1 MSMITIRNLQ
11 FQYDAAPEINALY
24 GIDLEIRKGECI
36 VLTGES
42 GCGKTTLT
50 RCLNGLI
57 PNFFEGTLTGEILYE
72 GVPVNK
78 LEQYE
83 LSRKIGTVFQDSRSQ
98 FFAVNTTD
106 EVAFGCENLAFP
118 TERINQNVDAAFSR
132 MNIDVLRDRS
142 LFGLSS
148 GEKQRLA
155 VASIYAMDTDVIVLD
170 EPTANLDGET
180 IQNLRELL
188 FTLKAEGKTLII
200 SEHRLSWL
208 GGIADRYV
216 YMRKGRIEK
225 IWGAAEAA
233 CLSPDV
239 LREYGLRSIQ
249 NVLFPTRK
257 TPARSDANELTCQ
270 NLCIYYGKQEIIHDL
285 NFHFTW
291 GEEGRIIGIVGANG
305 SGKTTFSK
313 VLCGLMAPRTGKI
326 HLNGKKMTHRELL
339 KKTYFVMQDADYQLF
354 TESVTHEM
362 ELAARKNKQKN
373 VRSSKEETT
382 NILDR
387 FGLAEY
393 SERHPLSLSGG
404 QKQRVTIAASIAA
417 KSDILVLDEPTS
429 GLDGRNMLR
438 LKNILR
444 ELKKQGMLIFI
455 VTHDAEFLEGLTD
468 ELLTISNKEENM
480 DKREKQQSPL
490 RGILQFASQRKG
502 LLRISV
508 ILSVLS
514 SAFGMVPY
522 AAVAVLLGK
531 ALDNA
536 LTIEWAVSLTL
547 VALAG
552 YFLKHFLYSK
562 STLCSHKAAY
572 EIIQNIRC
580 AIMRKMSKMSM
591 GTIQEKSSGE
601 FKQLVIDDSGS
612 FVPTSVTAGEFTI
625 FAKTGP
631 AVIKKAGVVVEHT
644 DFVGKYPLT
653 PGRTLSA
660 LELSLIPKLPEW
672 YIIPPEVVDIC
683 KHAQKTTGRPMQM
696 RNFLLRGPAGTG
708 KTMGAKAIAAGL
720 GLPYMKYTCS
730 ANTEIFDFTGMI
742 FPETD
747 AVSTGS
753 PELDRERE
761 ILKSMGGI
769 SYANVAKLM
778 RFPDLDDMDYD
789 PAGVYQALTG
799 VENLA
804 ATVQDCMSVVLEK
817 VTEKVQALSKR
828 AETCQ
833 SSGQNYTYVETDF
846 VKALKHGYLVEVQEP
861 STIIQPGVLVGLNS
875 LLEQEGSITLPTGE
889 IIRRHPDTVVIV
901 TTNVSYEGCRQ
912 MNQSVVDRMSL
923 VKDIELPEPEVM
935 VQRAM
940 AVTGCADEYLVSQMV
955 QVVNDMAD
963 YCRKNSITDGA
974 CGMRS
979 LIDWVISAEISGD
992 PYLSAKYTV
1001 ISKATADEEDREAL
1015 ITTILDPMFAPKRK
1029 RTSA

>member
-1 MSMITIRNLQ
+1 MSVSINNL
-11 FQYDAAPEINALY
+11 FNY
-24 GIDLEIRKGECI
+24 
-36 VLTGES
+36 
-42 GCGKTTLT
+42 
-50 RCLNGLI
+50 
-57 PNFFEGTLTGEILYE
+57 
-72 GVPVNK
+72 
-78 LEQYE
+78 
-83 LSRKIGTVFQDSRSQ
+83 SRSLPVP
-98 FFAVNTTD
+98 FDTMTNKKV
-106 EVAFGCENLAFP
+106 
-118 TERINQNVDAAFSR
+118 
-132 MNIDVLRDRS
+132 
-142 LFGLSS
+142 
-148 GEKQRLA
+148 K
-155 VASIYAMDTDVIVLD
+155 VASMYGA
-170 EPTANLDGET
+170 
-180 IQNLRELL
+180 
-188 FTLKAEGKTLII
+188 KT
-200 SEHRLSWL
+200 E
-208 GGIADRYV
+208 
-216 YMRKGRIEK
+216 
-225 IWGAAEAA
+225 
-233 CLSPDV
+233 
-239 LREYGLRSIQ
+239 
-249 NVLFPTRK
+249 
-257 TPARSDANELTCQ
+257 
-270 NLCIYYGKQEIIHDL
+270 
-285 NFHFTW
+285 
-291 GEEGRIIGIVGANG
+291 
-305 SGKTTFSK
+305 
-313 VLCGLMAPRTGKI
+313 
-326 HLNGKKMTHRELL
+326 
-339 KKTYFVMQDADYQLF
+339 
-354 TESVTHEM
+354 
-362 ELAARKNKQKN
+362 
-373 VRSSKEETT
+373 
-382 NILDR
+382 
-387 FGLAEY
+387 
-393 SERHPLSLSGG
+393 
-404 QKQRVTIAASIAA
+404 
-417 KSDILVLDEPTS
+417 
-429 GLDGRNMLR
+429 
-438 LKNILR
+438 
-444 ELKKQGMLIFI
+444 
-455 VTHDAEFLEGLTD
+455 
-468 ELLTISNKEENM
+468 
-480 DKREKQQSPL
+480 
-490 RGILQFASQRKG
+490 
-502 LLRISV
+502 
-508 ILSVLS
+508 
-514 SAFGMVPY
+514 
-522 AAVAVLLGK
+522 
-531 ALDNA
+531 
-536 LTIEWAVSLTL
+536 
-547 VALAG
+547 
-552 YFLKHFLYSK
+552 
-562 STLCSHKAAY
+562 STLCGSVIKAVHAMC
-572 EIIQNIRC
+572 RC
-580 AIMRKMSKMSM
+580 MN
-591 GTIQEKSSGE
+591 GTGEGAVGQIDTNKSVAEYKSSVGPDAYHLVVFDAASGSALASVYDKNTE
-601 FKQLVIDDSGS
+601 FIEQYVAHPSQRDGAAIFFALMPFLMSDVEFDETFQEYYDQFIAGYPDMAKATESMAILCDNAYRRIKDDTCPAHINITVDKSGNLMRVSQGQLDSGS

-753 PELDRERE
+753 SELDRERE

-778 RFPDLDDMDYD
+778 RLPDLDDMDYD

-828 AETCQ
+828 AENRQ

-901 TTNVSYEGCRQ
+901 TTNVSYEGCRS

>member
-1 MSMITIRNLQ
+1 MSVSINNLFNYSRSLPVPFDTMTNKKVKVASMYGAKTESTLCGSVIKAVHAMCRCMNGTGEGAVGQ
-11 FQYDAAPEINALY
+11 IDTNKSVAEYKSSVGPDAYHLVVFDAASGSALASVY
-24 GIDLEIRKGECI
+24 DKNTE
-36 VLTGES
+36 
-42 GCGKTTLT
+42 
-50 RCLNGLI
+50 LI
-57 PNFFEGTLTGEILYE
+57 
-72 GVPVNK
+72 
-78 LEQYE
+78 EQY
-83 LSRKIGTVFQDSRSQ
+83 VAHPSQ
-98 FFAVNTTD
+98 RDGAAIFFA
-106 EVAFGCENLAFP
+106 
-118 TERINQNVDAAFSR
+118 
-132 MNIDVLRDRS
+132 
-142 LFGLSS
+142 
-148 GEKQRLA
+148 
-155 VASIYAMDTDVIVLD
+155 
-170 EPTANLDGET
+170 
-180 IQNLRELL
+180 
-188 FTLKAEGKTLII
+188 
-200 SEHRLSWL
+200 
-208 GGIADRYV
+208 
-216 YMRKGRIEK
+216 
-225 IWGAAEAA
+225 
-233 CLSPDV
+233 
-239 LREYGLRSIQ
+239 
-249 NVLFPTRK
+249 
-257 TPARSDANELTCQ
+257 
-270 NLCIYYGKQEIIHDL
+270 
-285 NFHFTW
+285 
-291 GEEGRIIGIVGANG
+291 
-305 SGKTTFSK
+305 
-313 VLCGLMAPRTGKI
+313 LMPF
-326 HLNGKKMTHRELL
+326 LM
-339 KKTYFVMQDADYQLF
+339 
-354 TESVTHEM
+354 S
-362 ELAARKNKQKN
+362 
-373 VRSSKEETT
+373 
-382 NILDR
+382 
-387 FGLAEY
+387 
-393 SERHPLSLSGG
+393 
-404 QKQRVTIAASIAA
+404 
-417 KSDILVLDEPTS
+417 
-429 GLDGRNMLR
+429 
-438 LKNILR
+438 
-444 ELKKQGMLIFI
+444 
-455 VTHDAEFLEGLTD
+455 DAEFD
-468 ELLTISNKEENM
+468 ETFQEYYDQFIAGYPDMAKATESM
-480 DKREKQQSPL
+480 A
-490 RGILQFASQRKG
+490 ILC
-502 LLRISV
+502 
-508 ILSVLS
+508 
-514 SAFGMVPY
+514 
-522 AAVAVLLGK
+522 
-531 ALDNA
+531 DNA
-536 LTIEWAVSLTL
+536 YRRIKDDTCPAHINITVDKSGNLMRVSQ
-547 VALAG
+547 G
-552 YFLKHFLYSK
+552 
-562 STLCSHKAAY
+562 
-572 EIIQNIRC
+572 
-580 AIMRKMSKMSM
+580 
-591 GTIQEKSSGE
+591 
-601 FKQLVIDDSGS
+601 QLDSGS

-753 PELDRERE
+753 LELDRERE

-778 RFPDLDDMDYD
+778 RLPDLDDMDYD

-828 AETCQ
+828 AENRQ

-889 IIRRHPDTVVIV
+889 IIHRHPDTVVIV

>member
-1 MSMITIRNLQ
+1 MSVSINNLFNYSRSLPVPFDTMTNKKVKVASMYGAKTESTLCGSVIKAVHAMCRCMNGTGEGAVGQ
-11 FQYDAAPEINALY
+11 IDTNKSVAEYKSSVGPDAYHLVVFDAASGSALASVY
-24 GIDLEIRKGECI
+24 DKNTE
-36 VLTGES
+36 
-42 GCGKTTLT
+42 
-50 RCLNGLI
+50 LI
-57 PNFFEGTLTGEILYE
+57 
-72 GVPVNK
+72 
-78 LEQYE
+78 EQY
-83 LSRKIGTVFQDSRSQ
+83 VAHPSQ
-98 FFAVNTTD
+98 RDGAAIFFA
-106 EVAFGCENLAFP
+106 
-118 TERINQNVDAAFSR
+118 
-132 MNIDVLRDRS
+132 
-142 LFGLSS
+142 
-148 GEKQRLA
+148 
-155 VASIYAMDTDVIVLD
+155 
-170 EPTANLDGET
+170 
-180 IQNLRELL
+180 
-188 FTLKAEGKTLII
+188 
-200 SEHRLSWL
+200 
-208 GGIADRYV
+208 
-216 YMRKGRIEK
+216 
-225 IWGAAEAA
+225 
-233 CLSPDV
+233 
-239 LREYGLRSIQ
+239 
-249 NVLFPTRK
+249 
-257 TPARSDANELTCQ
+257 
-270 NLCIYYGKQEIIHDL
+270 
-285 NFHFTW
+285 
-291 GEEGRIIGIVGANG
+291 
-305 SGKTTFSK
+305 
-313 VLCGLMAPRTGKI
+313 LMPF
-326 HLNGKKMTHRELL
+326 LM
-339 KKTYFVMQDADYQLF
+339 
-354 TESVTHEM
+354 S
-362 ELAARKNKQKN
+362 
-373 VRSSKEETT
+373 
-382 NILDR
+382 
-387 FGLAEY
+387 
-393 SERHPLSLSGG
+393 
-404 QKQRVTIAASIAA
+404 
-417 KSDILVLDEPTS
+417 
-429 GLDGRNMLR
+429 
-438 LKNILR
+438 
-444 ELKKQGMLIFI
+444 
-455 VTHDAEFLEGLTD
+455 DAEFD
-468 ELLTISNKEENM
+468 ETFQEYYDQFIAGYPDMAKTTESMAILCDNAYRRIKDDTCPAHINITM
-480 DKREKQQSPL
+480 DKSGNLMRV
-490 RGILQFASQRKG
+490 SQG
-502 LLRISV
+502 
-508 ILSVLS
+508 
-514 SAFGMVPY
+514 
-522 AAVAVLLGK
+522 
-531 ALDNA
+531 
-536 LTIEWAVSLTL
+536 
-547 VALAG
+547 
-552 YFLKHFLYSK
+552 
-562 STLCSHKAAY
+562 
-572 EIIQNIRC
+572 
-580 AIMRKMSKMSM
+580 
-591 GTIQEKSSGE
+591 
-601 FKQLVIDDSGS
+601 QLDSGS

-778 RFPDLDDMDYD
+778 RLPDLDDMDYD

-828 AETCQ
+828 AENRQ

-901 TTNVSYEGCRQ
+901 TTNVSYEGCRS

>member
-1 MSMITIRNLQ
+1 MSVSINNLFNYSRSLPVPFDTMTNKKVKVASMNGAKTESTLCGSVIKAVHAMCRCMNGTGEGAVGQ
-11 FQYDAAPEINALY
+11 IDTNKSVAEYKSSVGPDAYHLVVFDAASGSALASVY
-24 GIDLEIRKGECI
+24 DKNTE
-36 VLTGES
+36 
-42 GCGKTTLT
+42 
-50 RCLNGLI
+50 LI
-57 PNFFEGTLTGEILYE
+57 
-72 GVPVNK
+72 
-78 LEQYE
+78 EQY
-83 LSRKIGTVFQDSRSQ
+83 VAHPSQ
-98 FFAVNTTD
+98 RDGAAIFFA
-106 EVAFGCENLAFP
+106 
-118 TERINQNVDAAFSR
+118 
-132 MNIDVLRDRS
+132 
-142 LFGLSS
+142 
-148 GEKQRLA
+148 
-155 VASIYAMDTDVIVLD
+155 
-170 EPTANLDGET
+170 
-180 IQNLRELL
+180 
-188 FTLKAEGKTLII
+188 
-200 SEHRLSWL
+200 
-208 GGIADRYV
+208 
-216 YMRKGRIEK
+216 
-225 IWGAAEAA
+225 
-233 CLSPDV
+233 
-239 LREYGLRSIQ
+239 
-249 NVLFPTRK
+249 
-257 TPARSDANELTCQ
+257 
-270 NLCIYYGKQEIIHDL
+270 
-285 NFHFTW
+285 
-291 GEEGRIIGIVGANG
+291 
-305 SGKTTFSK
+305 
-313 VLCGLMAPRTGKI
+313 LMPF
-326 HLNGKKMTHRELL
+326 LM
-339 KKTYFVMQDADYQLF
+339 
-354 TESVTHEM
+354 S
-362 ELAARKNKQKN
+362 
-373 VRSSKEETT
+373 
-382 NILDR
+382 
-387 FGLAEY
+387 
-393 SERHPLSLSGG
+393 
-404 QKQRVTIAASIAA
+404 
-417 KSDILVLDEPTS
+417 
-429 GLDGRNMLR
+429 
-438 LKNILR
+438 
-444 ELKKQGMLIFI
+444 
-455 VTHDAEFLEGLTD
+455 DAEFD
-468 ELLTISNKEENM
+468 ETFQEYYDQFIAGYPDMAKATESM
-480 DKREKQQSPL
+480 A
-490 RGILQFASQRKG
+490 ILC
-502 LLRISV
+502 
-508 ILSVLS
+508 
-514 SAFGMVPY
+514 
-522 AAVAVLLGK
+522 
-531 ALDNA
+531 DNA
-536 LTIEWAVSLTL
+536 YRRIKDDTCPAHINITVDKSGNLMRVSQ
-547 VALAG
+547 G
-552 YFLKHFLYSK
+552 
-562 STLCSHKAAY
+562 
-572 EIIQNIRC
+572 
-580 AIMRKMSKMSM
+580 
-591 GTIQEKSSGE
+591 
-601 FKQLVIDDSGS
+601 QLDSGS

-778 RFPDLDDMDYD
+778 RLPDLDDMDYD

-828 AETCQ
+828 AENRQ

-901 TTNVSYEGCRQ
+901 TTNVSYEGCRS

>member
-1 MSMITIRNLQ
+1 MSVSINNLFNYSRSLPVPFDTMTNKKVKVASMYGAKTESTLCGSVIKAVHAMCRCMNGTGEGAVGQ
-11 FQYDAAPEINALY
+11 IDTNKSVAEYKSSVGPDAYHLVVFDAASGSALASVY
-24 GIDLEIRKGECI
+24 DKNTE
-36 VLTGES
+36 
-42 GCGKTTLT
+42 
-50 RCLNGLI
+50 LI
-57 PNFFEGTLTGEILYE
+57 
-72 GVPVNK
+72 
-78 LEQYE
+78 EQY
-83 LSRKIGTVFQDSRSQ
+83 VAHPSQ
-98 FFAVNTTD
+98 RDGAAIFFA
-106 EVAFGCENLAFP
+106 
-118 TERINQNVDAAFSR
+118 
-132 MNIDVLRDRS
+132 
-142 LFGLSS
+142 
-148 GEKQRLA
+148 
-155 VASIYAMDTDVIVLD
+155 
-170 EPTANLDGET
+170 
-180 IQNLRELL
+180 
-188 FTLKAEGKTLII
+188 
-200 SEHRLSWL
+200 
-208 GGIADRYV
+208 
-216 YMRKGRIEK
+216 
-225 IWGAAEAA
+225 
-233 CLSPDV
+233 
-239 LREYGLRSIQ
+239 
-249 NVLFPTRK
+249 
-257 TPARSDANELTCQ
+257 
-270 NLCIYYGKQEIIHDL
+270 
-285 NFHFTW
+285 
-291 GEEGRIIGIVGANG
+291 
-305 SGKTTFSK
+305 
-313 VLCGLMAPRTGKI
+313 LMPF
-326 HLNGKKMTHRELL
+326 LM
-339 KKTYFVMQDADYQLF
+339 
-354 TESVTHEM
+354 S
-362 ELAARKNKQKN
+362 
-373 VRSSKEETT
+373 
-382 NILDR
+382 
-387 FGLAEY
+387 
-393 SERHPLSLSGG
+393 
-404 QKQRVTIAASIAA
+404 
-417 KSDILVLDEPTS
+417 
-429 GLDGRNMLR
+429 
-438 LKNILR
+438 
-444 ELKKQGMLIFI
+444 
-455 VTHDAEFLEGLTD
+455 DAEFD
-468 ELLTISNKEENM
+468 ETFQEYYDQFIAGYPDMAKATESM
-480 DKREKQQSPL
+480 A
-490 RGILQFASQRKG
+490 ILC
-502 LLRISV
+502 
-508 ILSVLS
+508 
-514 SAFGMVPY
+514 
-522 AAVAVLLGK
+522 
-531 ALDNA
+531 DNA
-536 LTIEWAVSLTL
+536 YRRIKDDTCPAHINITVDKSGNLMRVSQ
-547 VALAG
+547 G
-552 YFLKHFLYSK
+552 
-562 STLCSHKAAY
+562 
-572 EIIQNIRC
+572 
-580 AIMRKMSKMSM
+580 
-591 GTIQEKSSGE
+591 
-601 FKQLVIDDSGS
+601 QLDSGS

-753 PELDRERE
+753 SELDRERE

-778 RFPDLDDMDYD
+778 RLPDLDDMDYD

-828 AETCQ
+828 AENRQ

-901 TTNVSYEGCRQ
+901 TTNVSYEGCRS

-923 VKDIELPEPEVM
+923 VKDVELPEPDVM

>member
-1 MSMITIRNLQ
+1 MSVSINNLFNYSRSLPVPFDTMTNKKVKVASMYGAKTESTLCGSVIKAVHAMCRCMNGTGEGAVGQ
-11 FQYDAAPEINALY
+11 IDTNKSVAEYKSSVGPDAYHLVVFDAASGSALASVY
-24 GIDLEIRKGECI
+24 DKNTE
-36 VLTGES
+36 
-42 GCGKTTLT
+42 
-50 RCLNGLI
+50 LI
-57 PNFFEGTLTGEILYE
+57 
-72 GVPVNK
+72 
-78 LEQYE
+78 EQY
-83 LSRKIGTVFQDSRSQ
+83 VAHPSQ
-98 FFAVNTTD
+98 RDGAAIFFA
-106 EVAFGCENLAFP
+106 
-118 TERINQNVDAAFSR
+118 
-132 MNIDVLRDRS
+132 
-142 LFGLSS
+142 
-148 GEKQRLA
+148 
-155 VASIYAMDTDVIVLD
+155 
-170 EPTANLDGET
+170 
-180 IQNLRELL
+180 
-188 FTLKAEGKTLII
+188 
-200 SEHRLSWL
+200 
-208 GGIADRYV
+208 
-216 YMRKGRIEK
+216 
-225 IWGAAEAA
+225 
-233 CLSPDV
+233 
-239 LREYGLRSIQ
+239 
-249 NVLFPTRK
+249 
-257 TPARSDANELTCQ
+257 
-270 NLCIYYGKQEIIHDL
+270 
-285 NFHFTW
+285 
-291 GEEGRIIGIVGANG
+291 
-305 SGKTTFSK
+305 
-313 VLCGLMAPRTGKI
+313 LMPF
-326 HLNGKKMTHRELL
+326 LM
-339 KKTYFVMQDADYQLF
+339 
-354 TESVTHEM
+354 S
-362 ELAARKNKQKN
+362 
-373 VRSSKEETT
+373 
-382 NILDR
+382 
-387 FGLAEY
+387 
-393 SERHPLSLSGG
+393 
-404 QKQRVTIAASIAA
+404 
-417 KSDILVLDEPTS
+417 
-429 GLDGRNMLR
+429 
-438 LKNILR
+438 
-444 ELKKQGMLIFI
+444 
-455 VTHDAEFLEGLTD
+455 DAEFD
-468 ELLTISNKEENM
+468 ETFQEYYDQFIAGYPDMAKATESM
-480 DKREKQQSPL
+480 A
-490 RGILQFASQRKG
+490 ILC
-502 LLRISV
+502 
-508 ILSVLS
+508 
-514 SAFGMVPY
+514 
-522 AAVAVLLGK
+522 
-531 ALDNA
+531 DNA
-536 LTIEWAVSLTL
+536 YRRIKDDTCPAHINITVDKSGNLMRVSQ
-547 VALAG
+547 G
-552 YFLKHFLYSK
+552 
-562 STLCSHKAAY
+562 
-572 EIIQNIRC
+572 
-580 AIMRKMSKMSM
+580 
-591 GTIQEKSSGE
+591 
-601 FKQLVIDDSGS
+601 QLDSGS

-625 FAKTGP
+625 FAKPGP

-753 PELDRERE
+753 SELDRERE

-769 SYANVAKLM
+769 SYANVAKLL
-778 RFPDLDDMDYD
+778 RLPDLDDMDYD

-828 AETCQ
+828 AENRQ

>member
-1 MSMITIRNLQ
+1 MSVSINNLFNYSRSLPVPFDTMTNKKVKVASMYGAKTESTLCGSVIKAVHAMCRCMNGTGEGAVGQ
-11 FQYDAAPEINALY
+11 IDTNKSVAEYKSSVGPDAYHLVVFDAASGSALASVY
-24 GIDLEIRKGECI
+24 DKNTE
-36 VLTGES
+36 
-42 GCGKTTLT
+42 
-50 RCLNGLI
+50 LI
-57 PNFFEGTLTGEILYE
+57 
-72 GVPVNK
+72 
-78 LEQYE
+78 EQY
-83 LSRKIGTVFQDSRSQ
+83 VAHPSQ
-98 FFAVNTTD
+98 RDGAAIFFA
-106 EVAFGCENLAFP
+106 
-118 TERINQNVDAAFSR
+118 
-132 MNIDVLRDRS
+132 
-142 LFGLSS
+142 
-148 GEKQRLA
+148 
-155 VASIYAMDTDVIVLD
+155 
-170 EPTANLDGET
+170 
-180 IQNLRELL
+180 
-188 FTLKAEGKTLII
+188 
-200 SEHRLSWL
+200 
-208 GGIADRYV
+208 
-216 YMRKGRIEK
+216 
-225 IWGAAEAA
+225 
-233 CLSPDV
+233 
-239 LREYGLRSIQ
+239 
-249 NVLFPTRK
+249 
-257 TPARSDANELTCQ
+257 
-270 NLCIYYGKQEIIHDL
+270 
-285 NFHFTW
+285 
-291 GEEGRIIGIVGANG
+291 
-305 SGKTTFSK
+305 
-313 VLCGLMAPRTGKI
+313 LMPF
-326 HLNGKKMTHRELL
+326 LM
-339 KKTYFVMQDADYQLF
+339 
-354 TESVTHEM
+354 S
-362 ELAARKNKQKN
+362 
-373 VRSSKEETT
+373 
-382 NILDR
+382 
-387 FGLAEY
+387 
-393 SERHPLSLSGG
+393 
-404 QKQRVTIAASIAA
+404 
-417 KSDILVLDEPTS
+417 
-429 GLDGRNMLR
+429 
-438 LKNILR
+438 
-444 ELKKQGMLIFI
+444 
-455 VTHDAEFLEGLTD
+455 DAEFD
-468 ELLTISNKEENM
+468 ETFQEYYDQFIAGYPDMAKATESM
-480 DKREKQQSPL
+480 A
-490 RGILQFASQRKG
+490 ILC
-502 LLRISV
+502 
-508 ILSVLS
+508 
-514 SAFGMVPY
+514 
-522 AAVAVLLGK
+522 
-531 ALDNA
+531 DNA
-536 LTIEWAVSLTL
+536 YRRIKDDTCPAHINITVDKSGNLMRVSQ
-547 VALAG
+547 G
-552 YFLKHFLYSK
+552 
-562 STLCSHKAAY
+562 
-572 EIIQNIRC
+572 
-580 AIMRKMSKMSM
+580 
-591 GTIQEKSSGE
+591 
-601 FKQLVIDDSGS
+601 QLDSGS

-753 PELDRERE
+753 SELDRERE

-778 RFPDLDDMDYD
+778 RLPDLDDMDYD

-828 AETCQ
+828 AENRQ

-901 TTNVSYEGCRQ
+901 TTNVSYEGCRS

-935 VQRAM
+935 VERAM

>member
-1 MSMITIRNLQ
+1 MSVSINNLFNYSRSLPVPFDTMTNKKVKVASMYGAKTESTLCGSVIKAVHAMCRCMNGTGEGAVGQ
-11 FQYDAAPEINALY
+11 IDTNKSVAEYKSSVGPDAYHLVVFDAASGSALASVY
-24 GIDLEIRKGECI
+24 DKNTE
-36 VLTGES
+36 
-42 GCGKTTLT
+42 
-50 RCLNGLI
+50 LI
-57 PNFFEGTLTGEILYE
+57 
-72 GVPVNK
+72 
-78 LEQYE
+78 EQY
-83 LSRKIGTVFQDSRSQ
+83 VAHPSQ
-98 FFAVNTTD
+98 RDGAAIFFA
-106 EVAFGCENLAFP
+106 
-118 TERINQNVDAAFSR
+118 
-132 MNIDVLRDRS
+132 
-142 LFGLSS
+142 
-148 GEKQRLA
+148 
-155 VASIYAMDTDVIVLD
+155 
-170 EPTANLDGET
+170 
-180 IQNLRELL
+180 
-188 FTLKAEGKTLII
+188 
-200 SEHRLSWL
+200 
-208 GGIADRYV
+208 
-216 YMRKGRIEK
+216 
-225 IWGAAEAA
+225 
-233 CLSPDV
+233 
-239 LREYGLRSIQ
+239 
-249 NVLFPTRK
+249 
-257 TPARSDANELTCQ
+257 
-270 NLCIYYGKQEIIHDL
+270 
-285 NFHFTW
+285 
-291 GEEGRIIGIVGANG
+291 
-305 SGKTTFSK
+305 
-313 VLCGLMAPRTGKI
+313 LMPF
-326 HLNGKKMTHRELL
+326 LM
-339 KKTYFVMQDADYQLF
+339 
-354 TESVTHEM
+354 S
-362 ELAARKNKQKN
+362 
-373 VRSSKEETT
+373 
-382 NILDR
+382 
-387 FGLAEY
+387 
-393 SERHPLSLSGG
+393 
-404 QKQRVTIAASIAA
+404 
-417 KSDILVLDEPTS
+417 
-429 GLDGRNMLR
+429 
-438 LKNILR
+438 
-444 ELKKQGMLIFI
+444 
-455 VTHDAEFLEGLTD
+455 DAEFD
-468 ELLTISNKEENM
+468 ETFQAYYDQFIAGYPDMAKATESM
-480 DKREKQQSPL
+480 A
-490 RGILQFASQRKG
+490 ILC
-502 LLRISV
+502 
-508 ILSVLS
+508 
-514 SAFGMVPY
+514 
-522 AAVAVLLGK
+522 
-531 ALDNA
+531 DNA
-536 LTIEWAVSLTL
+536 YRRIKDDTCPAHINITVDKSGNLMRVSQ
-547 VALAG
+547 G
-552 YFLKHFLYSK
+552 
-562 STLCSHKAAY
+562 
-572 EIIQNIRC
+572 
-580 AIMRKMSKMSM
+580 
-591 GTIQEKSSGE
+591 
-601 FKQLVIDDSGS
+601 QLDSGS

-769 SYANVAKLM
+769 SYANVAKLL
-778 RFPDLDDMDYD
+778 RLPDLDDMDYD

-804 ATVQDCMSVVLEK
+804 ATVQDCLSVVLEK

-828 AETCQ
+828 AENRQ

-901 TTNVSYEGCRQ
+901 TTNVSYEGCRS

>member
-1 MSMITIRNLQ
+1 MSVSINNL
-11 FQYDAAPEINALY
+11 FNY
-24 GIDLEIRKGECI
+24 
-36 VLTGES
+36 
-42 GCGKTTLT
+42 
-50 RCLNGLI
+50 
-57 PNFFEGTLTGEILYE
+57 
-72 GVPVNK
+72 
-78 LEQYE
+78 
-83 LSRKIGTVFQDSRSQ
+83 SRSLPVP
-98 FFAVNTTD
+98 FDTMTNKKV
-106 EVAFGCENLAFP
+106 
-118 TERINQNVDAAFSR
+118 
-132 MNIDVLRDRS
+132 
-142 LFGLSS
+142 
-148 GEKQRLA
+148 K
-155 VASIYAMDTDVIVLD
+155 VASMYGA
-170 EPTANLDGET
+170 
-180 IQNLRELL
+180 
-188 FTLKAEGKTLII
+188 KT
-200 SEHRLSWL
+200 E
-208 GGIADRYV
+208 
-216 YMRKGRIEK
+216 
-225 IWGAAEAA
+225 
-233 CLSPDV
+233 
-239 LREYGLRSIQ
+239 
-249 NVLFPTRK
+249 
-257 TPARSDANELTCQ
+257 
-270 NLCIYYGKQEIIHDL
+270 
-285 NFHFTW
+285 
-291 GEEGRIIGIVGANG
+291 
-305 SGKTTFSK
+305 
-313 VLCGLMAPRTGKI
+313 
-326 HLNGKKMTHRELL
+326 
-339 KKTYFVMQDADYQLF
+339 
-354 TESVTHEM
+354 
-362 ELAARKNKQKN
+362 
-373 VRSSKEETT
+373 
-382 NILDR
+382 
-387 FGLAEY
+387 
-393 SERHPLSLSGG
+393 
-404 QKQRVTIAASIAA
+404 
-417 KSDILVLDEPTS
+417 
-429 GLDGRNMLR
+429 
-438 LKNILR
+438 
-444 ELKKQGMLIFI
+444 
-455 VTHDAEFLEGLTD
+455 
-468 ELLTISNKEENM
+468 
-480 DKREKQQSPL
+480 
-490 RGILQFASQRKG
+490 
-502 LLRISV
+502 
-508 ILSVLS
+508 
-514 SAFGMVPY
+514 
-522 AAVAVLLGK
+522 
-531 ALDNA
+531 
-536 LTIEWAVSLTL
+536 
-547 VALAG
+547 
-552 YFLKHFLYSK
+552 
-562 STLCSHKAAY
+562 STLCGSVIKAVHAMC
-572 EIIQNIRC
+572 RC
-580 AIMRKMSKMSM
+580 MN
-591 GTIQEKSSGE
+591 GTGEGAVGQIDTNKSVAEYKSSVGPDAYHLVVFDAASGSALASVYDKNTELIEQYVAHPSQRDGAAIFFALMPFLMSDVE
-601 FKQLVIDDSGS
+601 FDETFQAYYDQFIAGYPDMAKATESMAILCDNAYRRIKDDTCPAHINITVDKSGNLMRVSQGQLDSGS

-778 RFPDLDDMDYD
+778 RLPDLDDMDYD

-828 AETCQ
+828 AENRQ

-955 QVVNDMAD
+955 QVVNDIAD

>member
-1 MSMITIRNLQ
+1 MSVSINNLFNYSRSLPVPFDTMTNKKVKVASMYGAKTESTLCGSVIKAVHAMCRCMNGTGEGAVGQ
-11 FQYDAAPEINALY
+11 IDTNKSVAEYKSSVGPDAYHLVVFDAASGSALASVY
-24 GIDLEIRKGECI
+24 DKNTE
-36 VLTGES
+36 
-42 GCGKTTLT
+42 
-50 RCLNGLI
+50 LI
-57 PNFFEGTLTGEILYE
+57 
-72 GVPVNK
+72 
-78 LEQYE
+78 EQY
-83 LSRKIGTVFQDSRSQ
+83 VAHPSQ
-98 FFAVNTTD
+98 RDGAAIFFA
-106 EVAFGCENLAFP
+106 
-118 TERINQNVDAAFSR
+118 
-132 MNIDVLRDRS
+132 
-142 LFGLSS
+142 
-148 GEKQRLA
+148 
-155 VASIYAMDTDVIVLD
+155 
-170 EPTANLDGET
+170 
-180 IQNLRELL
+180 
-188 FTLKAEGKTLII
+188 
-200 SEHRLSWL
+200 
-208 GGIADRYV
+208 
-216 YMRKGRIEK
+216 
-225 IWGAAEAA
+225 
-233 CLSPDV
+233 
-239 LREYGLRSIQ
+239 
-249 NVLFPTRK
+249 
-257 TPARSDANELTCQ
+257 
-270 NLCIYYGKQEIIHDL
+270 
-285 NFHFTW
+285 
-291 GEEGRIIGIVGANG
+291 
-305 SGKTTFSK
+305 
-313 VLCGLMAPRTGKI
+313 LMPF
-326 HLNGKKMTHRELL
+326 LM
-339 KKTYFVMQDADYQLF
+339 
-354 TESVTHEM
+354 S
-362 ELAARKNKQKN
+362 
-373 VRSSKEETT
+373 
-382 NILDR
+382 
-387 FGLAEY
+387 
-393 SERHPLSLSGG
+393 
-404 QKQRVTIAASIAA
+404 
-417 KSDILVLDEPTS
+417 
-429 GLDGRNMLR
+429 
-438 LKNILR
+438 
-444 ELKKQGMLIFI
+444 
-455 VTHDAEFLEGLTD
+455 DAEFD
-468 ELLTISNKEENM
+468 ETFQEYYDQFIAGYPDMAKATESM
-480 DKREKQQSPL
+480 A
-490 RGILQFASQRKG
+490 ILC
-502 LLRISV
+502 
-508 ILSVLS
+508 
-514 SAFGMVPY
+514 
-522 AAVAVLLGK
+522 
-531 ALDNA
+531 DNA
-536 LTIEWAVSLTL
+536 YRRIKDDTCPAHINITVDKSGNLMRVSQ
-547 VALAG
+547 G
-552 YFLKHFLYSK
+552 
-562 STLCSHKAAY
+562 
-572 EIIQNIRC
+572 
-580 AIMRKMSKMSM
+580 
-591 GTIQEKSSGE
+591 
-601 FKQLVIDDSGS
+601 QLDSGS

-778 RFPDLDDMDYD
+778 RLPDLDDMDYD

-804 ATVQDCMSVVLEK
+804 ATVQDCMCVVLEK

-828 AETCQ
+828 AENRQ

>member
-1 MSMITIRNLQ
+1 MSVSINNL
-11 FQYDAAPEINALY
+11 FNY
-24 GIDLEIRKGECI
+24 
-36 VLTGES
+36 
-42 GCGKTTLT
+42 
-50 RCLNGLI
+50 
-57 PNFFEGTLTGEILYE
+57 
-72 GVPVNK
+72 
-78 LEQYE
+78 
-83 LSRKIGTVFQDSRSQ
+83 SRSLPVP
-98 FFAVNTTD
+98 FDTMTNKKV
-106 EVAFGCENLAFP
+106 
-118 TERINQNVDAAFSR
+118 
-132 MNIDVLRDRS
+132 
-142 LFGLSS
+142 
-148 GEKQRLA
+148 K
-155 VASIYAMDTDVIVLD
+155 VASMYGA
-170 EPTANLDGET
+170 
-180 IQNLRELL
+180 
-188 FTLKAEGKTLII
+188 KT
-200 SEHRLSWL
+200 E
-208 GGIADRYV
+208 
-216 YMRKGRIEK
+216 
-225 IWGAAEAA
+225 
-233 CLSPDV
+233 
-239 LREYGLRSIQ
+239 
-249 NVLFPTRK
+249 
-257 TPARSDANELTCQ
+257 
-270 NLCIYYGKQEIIHDL
+270 
-285 NFHFTW
+285 
-291 GEEGRIIGIVGANG
+291 
-305 SGKTTFSK
+305 
-313 VLCGLMAPRTGKI
+313 
-326 HLNGKKMTHRELL
+326 
-339 KKTYFVMQDADYQLF
+339 
-354 TESVTHEM
+354 
-362 ELAARKNKQKN
+362 
-373 VRSSKEETT
+373 
-382 NILDR
+382 
-387 FGLAEY
+387 
-393 SERHPLSLSGG
+393 
-404 QKQRVTIAASIAA
+404 
-417 KSDILVLDEPTS
+417 
-429 GLDGRNMLR
+429 
-438 LKNILR
+438 
-444 ELKKQGMLIFI
+444 
-455 VTHDAEFLEGLTD
+455 
-468 ELLTISNKEENM
+468 
-480 DKREKQQSPL
+480 
-490 RGILQFASQRKG
+490 
-502 LLRISV
+502 
-508 ILSVLS
+508 
-514 SAFGMVPY
+514 
-522 AAVAVLLGK
+522 
-531 ALDNA
+531 
-536 LTIEWAVSLTL
+536 
-547 VALAG
+547 
-552 YFLKHFLYSK
+552 
-562 STLCSHKAAY
+562 STLCGSVIKAVHAMC
-572 EIIQNIRC
+572 RC
-580 AIMRKMSKMSM
+580 MN
-591 GTIQEKSSGE
+591 GTGEGAVGQIDTNKSVAEYKSSVGPDAYHLVVFDAASGSALASVYDKNTELIEQYVAHPSQRDGAAIFFALMPFLMSDVE
-601 FKQLVIDDSGS
+601 FDETFQEYYDQFIAGYPDMAKATESMAILCDNAYRRIKDDTCPAHINITVDKSGNLMRVSQGQLDSGS

-753 PELDRERE
+753 SELDRERE

-778 RFPDLDDMDYD
+778 RLPDLDDMDYD

-828 AETCQ
+828 AENRQ

-901 TTNVSYEGCRQ
+901 TTNVSYEGCRS

-1001 ISKATADEEDREAL
+1001 ISKATADGEDREAL

>member
-1 MSMITIRNLQ
+1 MSVSINNLFNYSRSLPVPFDTMTNKKVKVASMYGAKTESTLCGSVIKAVHAMCRCMNGTGEGAVGQ
-11 FQYDAAPEINALY
+11 IDTNKSVAEYKSSVGPDAYHLVVFDAASGSALASVY
-24 GIDLEIRKGECI
+24 DKNTE
-36 VLTGES
+36 
-42 GCGKTTLT
+42 
-50 RCLNGLI
+50 LI
-57 PNFFEGTLTGEILYE
+57 
-72 GVPVNK
+72 
-78 LEQYE
+78 EQY
-83 LSRKIGTVFQDSRSQ
+83 VAHPSQ
-98 FFAVNTTD
+98 RDGAAIFFA
-106 EVAFGCENLAFP
+106 
-118 TERINQNVDAAFSR
+118 
-132 MNIDVLRDRS
+132 
-142 LFGLSS
+142 
-148 GEKQRLA
+148 
-155 VASIYAMDTDVIVLD
+155 
-170 EPTANLDGET
+170 
-180 IQNLRELL
+180 
-188 FTLKAEGKTLII
+188 
-200 SEHRLSWL
+200 
-208 GGIADRYV
+208 
-216 YMRKGRIEK
+216 
-225 IWGAAEAA
+225 
-233 CLSPDV
+233 
-239 LREYGLRSIQ
+239 
-249 NVLFPTRK
+249 
-257 TPARSDANELTCQ
+257 
-270 NLCIYYGKQEIIHDL
+270 
-285 NFHFTW
+285 
-291 GEEGRIIGIVGANG
+291 
-305 SGKTTFSK
+305 
-313 VLCGLMAPRTGKI
+313 LMPF
-326 HLNGKKMTHRELL
+326 LM
-339 KKTYFVMQDADYQLF
+339 
-354 TESVTHEM
+354 S
-362 ELAARKNKQKN
+362 
-373 VRSSKEETT
+373 
-382 NILDR
+382 
-387 FGLAEY
+387 
-393 SERHPLSLSGG
+393 
-404 QKQRVTIAASIAA
+404 
-417 KSDILVLDEPTS
+417 
-429 GLDGRNMLR
+429 
-438 LKNILR
+438 
-444 ELKKQGMLIFI
+444 
-455 VTHDAEFLEGLTD
+455 DAEFD
-468 ELLTISNKEENM
+468 ETFQEYYDQFIAGYPDMAKATESM
-480 DKREKQQSPL
+480 A
-490 RGILQFASQRKG
+490 ILC
-502 LLRISV
+502 
-508 ILSVLS
+508 
-514 SAFGMVPY
+514 
-522 AAVAVLLGK
+522 
-531 ALDNA
+531 DNA
-536 LTIEWAVSLTL
+536 YRRIKDDTCPAHINITVDKSGNLMRVSQ
-547 VALAG
+547 G
-552 YFLKHFLYSK
+552 
-562 STLCSHKAAY
+562 
-572 EIIQNIRC
+572 
-580 AIMRKMSKMSM
+580 
-591 GTIQEKSSGE
+591 
-601 FKQLVIDDSGS
+601 QLDSGS

-753 PELDRERE
+753 SELDRERE

-769 SYANVAKLM
+769 SYANVAKLL
-778 RFPDLDDMDYD
+778 RLPDLDDMDYD

-828 AETCQ
+828 AENRQ

-901 TTNVSYEGCRQ
+901 TTNVSYEGCRS

-935 VQRAM
+935 VQRAI

>member
-1 MSMITIRNLQ
+1 MSVSINNLFNYSRSLPVPFDTMTNKKVKVASMYGAKTESTLCGSVIKAVHAMCRCMNGTGEGAVGQ
-11 FQYDAAPEINALY
+11 IDTNKSVAEYKSSVGPDAYHLVVFDAASGSALASVY
-24 GIDLEIRKGECI
+24 DKNTE
-36 VLTGES
+36 
-42 GCGKTTLT
+42 
-50 RCLNGLI
+50 LI
-57 PNFFEGTLTGEILYE
+57 
-72 GVPVNK
+72 
-78 LEQYE
+78 EQY
-83 LSRKIGTVFQDSRSQ
+83 VAHPSQ
-98 FFAVNTTD
+98 RDGAAIFFA
-106 EVAFGCENLAFP
+106 
-118 TERINQNVDAAFSR
+118 
-132 MNIDVLRDRS
+132 
-142 LFGLSS
+142 
-148 GEKQRLA
+148 
-155 VASIYAMDTDVIVLD
+155 
-170 EPTANLDGET
+170 
-180 IQNLRELL
+180 
-188 FTLKAEGKTLII
+188 
-200 SEHRLSWL
+200 
-208 GGIADRYV
+208 
-216 YMRKGRIEK
+216 
-225 IWGAAEAA
+225 
-233 CLSPDV
+233 
-239 LREYGLRSIQ
+239 
-249 NVLFPTRK
+249 
-257 TPARSDANELTCQ
+257 
-270 NLCIYYGKQEIIHDL
+270 
-285 NFHFTW
+285 
-291 GEEGRIIGIVGANG
+291 
-305 SGKTTFSK
+305 
-313 VLCGLMAPRTGKI
+313 LMPF
-326 HLNGKKMTHRELL
+326 LM
-339 KKTYFVMQDADYQLF
+339 
-354 TESVTHEM
+354 S
-362 ELAARKNKQKN
+362 
-373 VRSSKEETT
+373 
-382 NILDR
+382 
-387 FGLAEY
+387 
-393 SERHPLSLSGG
+393 
-404 QKQRVTIAASIAA
+404 
-417 KSDILVLDEPTS
+417 
-429 GLDGRNMLR
+429 
-438 LKNILR
+438 
-444 ELKKQGMLIFI
+444 
-455 VTHDAEFLEGLTD
+455 DAEFD
-468 ELLTISNKEENM
+468 ETFQEYYDQFIAGYPDMAKATESM
-480 DKREKQQSPL
+480 A
-490 RGILQFASQRKG
+490 ILC
-502 LLRISV
+502 
-508 ILSVLS
+508 
-514 SAFGMVPY
+514 
-522 AAVAVLLGK
+522 
-531 ALDNA
+531 DNA
-536 LTIEWAVSLTL
+536 YRRIKDDTCPAHINITVDKSGNLMRVSQ
-547 VALAG
+547 G
-552 YFLKHFLYSK
+552 
-562 STLCSHKAAY
+562 
-572 EIIQNIRC
+572 
-580 AIMRKMSKMSM
+580 
-591 GTIQEKSSGE
+591 
-601 FKQLVIDDSGS
+601 QLDSGS

-753 PELDRERE
+753 SELDRERE
-761 ILKSMGGI
+761 ILKSMGGV
-769 SYANVAKLM
+769 SYANVAKLL
-778 RFPDLDDMDYD
+778 RLPDLDDMDYD

-828 AETCQ
+828 AENRQ
-833 SSGQNYTYVETDF
+833 SSGQNYTYAETDF

>member
-1 MSMITIRNLQ
+1 MSVSINNL
-11 FQYDAAPEINALY
+11 FNY
-24 GIDLEIRKGECI
+24 
-36 VLTGES
+36 
-42 GCGKTTLT
+42 
-50 RCLNGLI
+50 
-57 PNFFEGTLTGEILYE
+57 
-72 GVPVNK
+72 
-78 LEQYE
+78 
-83 LSRKIGTVFQDSRSQ
+83 SRSLPVP
-98 FFAVNTTD
+98 FDTMTNKKV
-106 EVAFGCENLAFP
+106 
-118 TERINQNVDAAFSR
+118 
-132 MNIDVLRDRS
+132 
-142 LFGLSS
+142 
-148 GEKQRLA
+148 K
-155 VASIYAMDTDVIVLD
+155 VASMYGA
-170 EPTANLDGET
+170 
-180 IQNLRELL
+180 
-188 FTLKAEGKTLII
+188 KT
-200 SEHRLSWL
+200 E
-208 GGIADRYV
+208 
-216 YMRKGRIEK
+216 
-225 IWGAAEAA
+225 
-233 CLSPDV
+233 
-239 LREYGLRSIQ
+239 
-249 NVLFPTRK
+249 
-257 TPARSDANELTCQ
+257 
-270 NLCIYYGKQEIIHDL
+270 
-285 NFHFTW
+285 
-291 GEEGRIIGIVGANG
+291 
-305 SGKTTFSK
+305 
-313 VLCGLMAPRTGKI
+313 
-326 HLNGKKMTHRELL
+326 
-339 KKTYFVMQDADYQLF
+339 
-354 TESVTHEM
+354 
-362 ELAARKNKQKN
+362 
-373 VRSSKEETT
+373 
-382 NILDR
+382 
-387 FGLAEY
+387 
-393 SERHPLSLSGG
+393 
-404 QKQRVTIAASIAA
+404 
-417 KSDILVLDEPTS
+417 
-429 GLDGRNMLR
+429 
-438 LKNILR
+438 
-444 ELKKQGMLIFI
+444 
-455 VTHDAEFLEGLTD
+455 
-468 ELLTISNKEENM
+468 
-480 DKREKQQSPL
+480 
-490 RGILQFASQRKG
+490 
-502 LLRISV
+502 
-508 ILSVLS
+508 
-514 SAFGMVPY
+514 
-522 AAVAVLLGK
+522 
-531 ALDNA
+531 
-536 LTIEWAVSLTL
+536 
-547 VALAG
+547 
-552 YFLKHFLYSK
+552 
-562 STLCSHKAAY
+562 STLCGSVIKAVHAMC
-572 EIIQNIRC
+572 RC
-580 AIMRKMSKMSM
+580 MT
-591 GTIQEKSSGE
+591 GTGEGAVGQIDTNKSVAEYKSSVGPDAYHLVVFDAASGSALASVYDKNTELIEQYVAHPSQRDGAAIFFALMPFLMSDVE
-601 FKQLVIDDSGS
+601 FDETFQEYYDQFIAGYPDMAKATESMAILCDNAYRRIKDDTCPAHINITVDKSGNLMRVSQGQLDSGS

-753 PELDRERE
+753 SELDRERE

-769 SYANVAKLM
+769 SYANVAKLL
-778 RFPDLDDMDYD
+778 RLPDLDDMDYD

-828 AETCQ
+828 AENRQ

>member
-1 MSMITIRNLQ
+1 MSVSINNLFNYSRSLPVPFDTMTNKKVKVASMYGAKTESTLCGSVIKAVHAMCRCMNGTGEGAVGQ
-11 FQYDAAPEINALY
+11 IDTNKSVAEYKSSVGPDAYHLVVFDAASGSALASVY
-24 GIDLEIRKGECI
+24 DKNTE
-36 VLTGES
+36 
-42 GCGKTTLT
+42 
-50 RCLNGLI
+50 LI
-57 PNFFEGTLTGEILYE
+57 
-72 GVPVNK
+72 
-78 LEQYE
+78 EQY
-83 LSRKIGTVFQDSRSQ
+83 VAHPSQ
-98 FFAVNTTD
+98 RDGAAIFFA
-106 EVAFGCENLAFP
+106 
-118 TERINQNVDAAFSR
+118 
-132 MNIDVLRDRS
+132 
-142 LFGLSS
+142 
-148 GEKQRLA
+148 
-155 VASIYAMDTDVIVLD
+155 
-170 EPTANLDGET
+170 
-180 IQNLRELL
+180 
-188 FTLKAEGKTLII
+188 
-200 SEHRLSWL
+200 
-208 GGIADRYV
+208 
-216 YMRKGRIEK
+216 
-225 IWGAAEAA
+225 
-233 CLSPDV
+233 
-239 LREYGLRSIQ
+239 
-249 NVLFPTRK
+249 
-257 TPARSDANELTCQ
+257 
-270 NLCIYYGKQEIIHDL
+270 
-285 NFHFTW
+285 
-291 GEEGRIIGIVGANG
+291 
-305 SGKTTFSK
+305 
-313 VLCGLMAPRTGKI
+313 LMPF
-326 HLNGKKMTHRELL
+326 LM
-339 KKTYFVMQDADYQLF
+339 
-354 TESVTHEM
+354 S
-362 ELAARKNKQKN
+362 
-373 VRSSKEETT
+373 
-382 NILDR
+382 
-387 FGLAEY
+387 
-393 SERHPLSLSGG
+393 
-404 QKQRVTIAASIAA
+404 
-417 KSDILVLDEPTS
+417 
-429 GLDGRNMLR
+429 
-438 LKNILR
+438 
-444 ELKKQGMLIFI
+444 
-455 VTHDAEFLEGLTD
+455 DAEFD
-468 ELLTISNKEENM
+468 ETFQEYYDQFIAGYPDMAKATESM
-480 DKREKQQSPL
+480 A
-490 RGILQFASQRKG
+490 ILC
-502 LLRISV
+502 
-508 ILSVLS
+508 
-514 SAFGMVPY
+514 
-522 AAVAVLLGK
+522 
-531 ALDNA
+531 DNA
-536 LTIEWAVSLTL
+536 YRRIKDDTCPAHINITVDKSGNLMRVSQ
-547 VALAG
+547 G
-552 YFLKHFLYSK
+552 
-562 STLCSHKAAY
+562 
-572 EIIQNIRC
+572 
-580 AIMRKMSKMSM
+580 
-591 GTIQEKSSGE
+591 
-601 FKQLVIDDSGS
+601 QLDSGS

>member
-1 MSMITIRNLQ
+1 MSASINNL
-11 FQYDAAPEINALY
+11 FNY
-24 GIDLEIRKGECI
+24 
-36 VLTGES
+36 
-42 GCGKTTLT
+42 
-50 RCLNGLI
+50 
-57 PNFFEGTLTGEILYE
+57 
-72 GVPVNK
+72 
-78 LEQYE
+78 
-83 LSRKIGTVFQDSRSQ
+83 SRSLPVP
-98 FFAVNTTD
+98 FDTMTNKKV
-106 EVAFGCENLAFP
+106 
-118 TERINQNVDAAFSR
+118 
-132 MNIDVLRDRS
+132 
-142 LFGLSS
+142 
-148 GEKQRLA
+148 K
-155 VASIYAMDTDVIVLD
+155 VASMYGA
-170 EPTANLDGET
+170 
-180 IQNLRELL
+180 
-188 FTLKAEGKTLII
+188 KT
-200 SEHRLSWL
+200 E
-208 GGIADRYV
+208 
-216 YMRKGRIEK
+216 
-225 IWGAAEAA
+225 
-233 CLSPDV
+233 
-239 LREYGLRSIQ
+239 
-249 NVLFPTRK
+249 
-257 TPARSDANELTCQ
+257 
-270 NLCIYYGKQEIIHDL
+270 
-285 NFHFTW
+285 
-291 GEEGRIIGIVGANG
+291 
-305 SGKTTFSK
+305 
-313 VLCGLMAPRTGKI
+313 
-326 HLNGKKMTHRELL
+326 
-339 KKTYFVMQDADYQLF
+339 
-354 TESVTHEM
+354 
-362 ELAARKNKQKN
+362 
-373 VRSSKEETT
+373 
-382 NILDR
+382 
-387 FGLAEY
+387 
-393 SERHPLSLSGG
+393 
-404 QKQRVTIAASIAA
+404 
-417 KSDILVLDEPTS
+417 
-429 GLDGRNMLR
+429 
-438 LKNILR
+438 
-444 ELKKQGMLIFI
+444 
-455 VTHDAEFLEGLTD
+455 
-468 ELLTISNKEENM
+468 
-480 DKREKQQSPL
+480 
-490 RGILQFASQRKG
+490 
-502 LLRISV
+502 
-508 ILSVLS
+508 
-514 SAFGMVPY
+514 
-522 AAVAVLLGK
+522 
-531 ALDNA
+531 
-536 LTIEWAVSLTL
+536 
-547 VALAG
+547 
-552 YFLKHFLYSK
+552 
-562 STLCSHKAAY
+562 STLCGSVIKAVHAMC
-572 EIIQNIRC
+572 RC
-580 AIMRKMSKMSM
+580 MN
-591 GTIQEKSSGE
+591 GTGEGAVGQIDTNKSVAEYKSSVGPDAYHLVVFDAASGSALASVYDKNTELIEQYVAHPSQRDGAAIFFALMPFLMSDVE
-601 FKQLVIDDSGS
+601 FDETFQEYYDQFIAGYPDMAKATESMAILCDNAYRRIKDDTCPAHINITVDKSGNLMRVSQGQLDSGS

-753 PELDRERE
+753 SELDRERE

-769 SYANVAKLM
+769 SYANVAKLL
-778 RFPDLDDMDYD
+778 RLPDLDDMDYD

-828 AETCQ
+828 AENHQ

-901 TTNVSYEGCRQ
+901 TTNVSYEGCRS

>member
-1 MSMITIRNLQ
+1 MSVSINNL
-11 FQYDAAPEINALY
+11 FNY
-24 GIDLEIRKGECI
+24 
-36 VLTGES
+36 
-42 GCGKTTLT
+42 
-50 RCLNGLI
+50 
-57 PNFFEGTLTGEILYE
+57 
-72 GVPVNK
+72 
-78 LEQYE
+78 
-83 LSRKIGTVFQDSRSQ
+83 SRSLPVP
-98 FFAVNTTD
+98 FDTMTNKKV
-106 EVAFGCENLAFP
+106 
-118 TERINQNVDAAFSR
+118 
-132 MNIDVLRDRS
+132 
-142 LFGLSS
+142 
-148 GEKQRLA
+148 K
-155 VASIYAMDTDVIVLD
+155 VASMYGA
-170 EPTANLDGET
+170 
-180 IQNLRELL
+180 
-188 FTLKAEGKTLII
+188 KT
-200 SEHRLSWL
+200 E
-208 GGIADRYV
+208 
-216 YMRKGRIEK
+216 
-225 IWGAAEAA
+225 
-233 CLSPDV
+233 
-239 LREYGLRSIQ
+239 
-249 NVLFPTRK
+249 
-257 TPARSDANELTCQ
+257 
-270 NLCIYYGKQEIIHDL
+270 
-285 NFHFTW
+285 
-291 GEEGRIIGIVGANG
+291 
-305 SGKTTFSK
+305 
-313 VLCGLMAPRTGKI
+313 
-326 HLNGKKMTHRELL
+326 
-339 KKTYFVMQDADYQLF
+339 
-354 TESVTHEM
+354 
-362 ELAARKNKQKN
+362 
-373 VRSSKEETT
+373 
-382 NILDR
+382 
-387 FGLAEY
+387 
-393 SERHPLSLSGG
+393 
-404 QKQRVTIAASIAA
+404 
-417 KSDILVLDEPTS
+417 
-429 GLDGRNMLR
+429 
-438 LKNILR
+438 
-444 ELKKQGMLIFI
+444 
-455 VTHDAEFLEGLTD
+455 
-468 ELLTISNKEENM
+468 
-480 DKREKQQSPL
+480 
-490 RGILQFASQRKG
+490 
-502 LLRISV
+502 
-508 ILSVLS
+508 
-514 SAFGMVPY
+514 
-522 AAVAVLLGK
+522 
-531 ALDNA
+531 
-536 LTIEWAVSLTL
+536 
-547 VALAG
+547 
-552 YFLKHFLYSK
+552 
-562 STLCSHKAAY
+562 STLCGSVIKAVHAMC
-572 EIIQNIRC
+572 RC
-580 AIMRKMSKMSM
+580 MN
-591 GTIQEKSSGE
+591 GTGEGAVGQIDTNKSVAEYKSSIGPDAYHLVVFDAASGSALASVYDKNTELIEQYVAHPSQRDGAAIFFALMPFLMSDVE
-601 FKQLVIDDSGS
+601 FDETFQEYYDQFIAGYPDMAKATESMAILCDNAYRRIKDDTCPAHINITVDKSGNLMRVSQGQLDSGS

-660 LELSLIPKLPEW
+660 LEQSLIPKLPEW

-753 PELDRERE
+753 SELDRERE

-769 SYANVAKLM
+769 SYANVAKLL
-778 RFPDLDDMDYD
+778 RLPDLDDMDYD

-828 AETCQ
+828 TENRQ

-901 TTNVSYEGCRQ
+901 TTNVSYEGCRS

>member
-1 MSMITIRNLQ
+1 MSVSINNLFNYSRSLPVPFDTMTNKKVKVASMYGAKTESTLCGSVIKAVHAMCRCMNGTGEGAVGQ
-11 FQYDAAPEINALY
+11 IDTNKSVAEYKSSVGPDAYHLVVFDAASGSALASVY
-24 GIDLEIRKGECI
+24 DKNTE
-36 VLTGES
+36 
-42 GCGKTTLT
+42 
-50 RCLNGLI
+50 LI
-57 PNFFEGTLTGEILYE
+57 
-72 GVPVNK
+72 
-78 LEQYE
+78 EQY
-83 LSRKIGTVFQDSRSQ
+83 VAHPSQ
-98 FFAVNTTD
+98 RDGAAIFFA
-106 EVAFGCENLAFP
+106 
-118 TERINQNVDAAFSR
+118 
-132 MNIDVLRDRS
+132 
-142 LFGLSS
+142 
-148 GEKQRLA
+148 
-155 VASIYAMDTDVIVLD
+155 
-170 EPTANLDGET
+170 
-180 IQNLRELL
+180 
-188 FTLKAEGKTLII
+188 
-200 SEHRLSWL
+200 
-208 GGIADRYV
+208 
-216 YMRKGRIEK
+216 
-225 IWGAAEAA
+225 
-233 CLSPDV
+233 
-239 LREYGLRSIQ
+239 
-249 NVLFPTRK
+249 
-257 TPARSDANELTCQ
+257 
-270 NLCIYYGKQEIIHDL
+270 
-285 NFHFTW
+285 
-291 GEEGRIIGIVGANG
+291 
-305 SGKTTFSK
+305 
-313 VLCGLMAPRTGKI
+313 LMPF
-326 HLNGKKMTHRELL
+326 LM
-339 KKTYFVMQDADYQLF
+339 
-354 TESVTHEM
+354 S
-362 ELAARKNKQKN
+362 
-373 VRSSKEETT
+373 
-382 NILDR
+382 
-387 FGLAEY
+387 
-393 SERHPLSLSGG
+393 
-404 QKQRVTIAASIAA
+404 
-417 KSDILVLDEPTS
+417 
-429 GLDGRNMLR
+429 
-438 LKNILR
+438 
-444 ELKKQGMLIFI
+444 
-455 VTHDAEFLEGLTD
+455 DAEFD
-468 ELLTISNKEENM
+468 ETFQEYYDQFIAGYPDMAKATESM
-480 DKREKQQSPL
+480 A
-490 RGILQFASQRKG
+490 ILC
-502 LLRISV
+502 
-508 ILSVLS
+508 
-514 SAFGMVPY
+514 
-522 AAVAVLLGK
+522 
-531 ALDNA
+531 DNA
-536 LTIEWAVSLTL
+536 YRRIKDDTCPAHINITVDKSGNLMRVSQ
-547 VALAG
+547 G
-552 YFLKHFLYSK
+552 
-562 STLCSHKAAY
+562 
-572 EIIQNIRC
+572 
-580 AIMRKMSKMSM
+580 
-591 GTIQEKSSGE
+591 
-601 FKQLVIDDSGS
+601 QLDSGS

-753 PELDRERE
+753 SELDRERE

-778 RFPDLDDMDYD
+778 RLPDLDDMDYD

-828 AETCQ
+828 AENRQ

-901 TTNVSYEGCRQ
+901 TTNVSYEGCRS

-963 YCRKNSITDGA
+963 YCRKNSITDGT

>member
-1 MSMITIRNLQ
+1 MSVSINNLFNYSRSLPVPFDTMTNKKVKVASMYGAKTESTLCGSVIKAVHAMCRCMNGTGEGAVGQ
-11 FQYDAAPEINALY
+11 IDTNKSVAEYKSSVGPDAYHLVVFDAASGSALASVY
-24 GIDLEIRKGECI
+24 DKNTE
-36 VLTGES
+36 
-42 GCGKTTLT
+42 
-50 RCLNGLI
+50 LI
-57 PNFFEGTLTGEILYE
+57 
-72 GVPVNK
+72 
-78 LEQYE
+78 EQY
-83 LSRKIGTVFQDSRSQ
+83 VAHPSQ
-98 FFAVNTTD
+98 RDGAAIFFA
-106 EVAFGCENLAFP
+106 
-118 TERINQNVDAAFSR
+118 
-132 MNIDVLRDRS
+132 
-142 LFGLSS
+142 
-148 GEKQRLA
+148 
-155 VASIYAMDTDVIVLD
+155 
-170 EPTANLDGET
+170 
-180 IQNLRELL
+180 
-188 FTLKAEGKTLII
+188 
-200 SEHRLSWL
+200 
-208 GGIADRYV
+208 
-216 YMRKGRIEK
+216 
-225 IWGAAEAA
+225 
-233 CLSPDV
+233 
-239 LREYGLRSIQ
+239 
-249 NVLFPTRK
+249 
-257 TPARSDANELTCQ
+257 
-270 NLCIYYGKQEIIHDL
+270 
-285 NFHFTW
+285 
-291 GEEGRIIGIVGANG
+291 
-305 SGKTTFSK
+305 
-313 VLCGLMAPRTGKI
+313 LMPF
-326 HLNGKKMTHRELL
+326 LM
-339 KKTYFVMQDADYQLF
+339 
-354 TESVTHEM
+354 S
-362 ELAARKNKQKN
+362 
-373 VRSSKEETT
+373 
-382 NILDR
+382 
-387 FGLAEY
+387 
-393 SERHPLSLSGG
+393 
-404 QKQRVTIAASIAA
+404 
-417 KSDILVLDEPTS
+417 
-429 GLDGRNMLR
+429 
-438 LKNILR
+438 
-444 ELKKQGMLIFI
+444 
-455 VTHDAEFLEGLTD
+455 DAEFD
-468 ELLTISNKEENM
+468 ETFQEYYDQFIAGYPDMAKATESM
-480 DKREKQQSPL
+480 A
-490 RGILQFASQRKG
+490 ILC
-502 LLRISV
+502 
-508 ILSVLS
+508 
-514 SAFGMVPY
+514 
-522 AAVAVLLGK
+522 
-531 ALDNA
+531 DNA
-536 LTIEWAVSLTL
+536 YRRIKDDTCPAHINITVDKSGNLMRVSQ
-547 VALAG
+547 G
-552 YFLKHFLYSK
+552 
-562 STLCSHKAAY
+562 
-572 EIIQNIRC
+572 
-580 AIMRKMSKMSM
+580 
-591 GTIQEKSSGE
+591 
-601 FKQLVIDDSGS
+601 QLDSGS

-753 PELDRERE
+753 SELDRERE

-769 SYANVAKLM
+769 SYANVAKLL
-778 RFPDLDDMDYD
+778 RLPDLDDMDYD

-828 AETCQ
+828 AENRQ

-963 YCRKNSITDGA
+963 YCRKNSITDGV

>member
-1 MSMITIRNLQ
+1 MSVSINNLFNYSRSLPVPFDTMTNKKVKVASMYGAKTESTLCGSVIKAVHAMCRCMNGTGEGAVGQ
-11 FQYDAAPEINALY
+11 IDTNKSVAEYKSSVGPDAYHLVVFDAASGSALASVY
-24 GIDLEIRKGECI
+24 DKNTE
-36 VLTGES
+36 
-42 GCGKTTLT
+42 
-50 RCLNGLI
+50 LI
-57 PNFFEGTLTGEILYE
+57 
-72 GVPVNK
+72 
-78 LEQYE
+78 EQY
-83 LSRKIGTVFQDSRSQ
+83 VAHPSQ
-98 FFAVNTTD
+98 RDGAAIFFA
-106 EVAFGCENLAFP
+106 
-118 TERINQNVDAAFSR
+118 
-132 MNIDVLRDRS
+132 
-142 LFGLSS
+142 
-148 GEKQRLA
+148 
-155 VASIYAMDTDVIVLD
+155 
-170 EPTANLDGET
+170 
-180 IQNLRELL
+180 
-188 FTLKAEGKTLII
+188 
-200 SEHRLSWL
+200 
-208 GGIADRYV
+208 
-216 YMRKGRIEK
+216 
-225 IWGAAEAA
+225 
-233 CLSPDV
+233 
-239 LREYGLRSIQ
+239 
-249 NVLFPTRK
+249 
-257 TPARSDANELTCQ
+257 
-270 NLCIYYGKQEIIHDL
+270 
-285 NFHFTW
+285 
-291 GEEGRIIGIVGANG
+291 
-305 SGKTTFSK
+305 
-313 VLCGLMAPRTGKI
+313 LMPF
-326 HLNGKKMTHRELL
+326 LM
-339 KKTYFVMQDADYQLF
+339 
-354 TESVTHEM
+354 S
-362 ELAARKNKQKN
+362 
-373 VRSSKEETT
+373 
-382 NILDR
+382 
-387 FGLAEY
+387 
-393 SERHPLSLSGG
+393 
-404 QKQRVTIAASIAA
+404 
-417 KSDILVLDEPTS
+417 
-429 GLDGRNMLR
+429 
-438 LKNILR
+438 
-444 ELKKQGMLIFI
+444 
-455 VTHDAEFLEGLTD
+455 DAEFD
-468 ELLTISNKEENM
+468 ETFQEYYDQFIAGYPDMAKATESM
-480 DKREKQQSPL
+480 A
-490 RGILQFASQRKG
+490 ILC
-502 LLRISV
+502 
-508 ILSVLS
+508 
-514 SAFGMVPY
+514 
-522 AAVAVLLGK
+522 
-531 ALDNA
+531 DNA
-536 LTIEWAVSLTL
+536 YRRIKDDTCPAHINITVDKSGNLMRVSQ
-547 VALAG
+547 G
-552 YFLKHFLYSK
+552 
-562 STLCSHKAAY
+562 
-572 EIIQNIRC
+572 
-580 AIMRKMSKMSM
+580 
-591 GTIQEKSSGE
+591 
-601 FKQLVIDDSGS
+601 QLDSGS

-753 PELDRERE
+753 SELDRERE

-778 RFPDLDDMDYD
+778 RLPDLDDMDYD

-828 AETCQ
+828 AENRQ
-833 SSGQNYTYVETDF
+833 SSGQNYAYVETDF

-901 TTNVSYEGCRQ
+901 TTNVSYEGCRS

-935 VQRAM
+935 VERAM

>member
-1 MSMITIRNLQ
+1 MSVSINNLFNYSRSLPVPFDTMTNKKVKVASMYGAKTESTLCGSVIKAVHAMCRCMNGTGEGAVGQ
-11 FQYDAAPEINALY
+11 IDTNKSVAEYKSSVGPDAYHLVVFDAASGSALASVY
-24 GIDLEIRKGECI
+24 DKNTE
-36 VLTGES
+36 
-42 GCGKTTLT
+42 
-50 RCLNGLI
+50 LI
-57 PNFFEGTLTGEILYE
+57 
-72 GVPVNK
+72 
-78 LEQYE
+78 EQY
-83 LSRKIGTVFQDSRSQ
+83 VAHPSQ
-98 FFAVNTTD
+98 RDGAAIFFA
-106 EVAFGCENLAFP
+106 
-118 TERINQNVDAAFSR
+118 
-132 MNIDVLRDRS
+132 
-142 LFGLSS
+142 
-148 GEKQRLA
+148 
-155 VASIYAMDTDVIVLD
+155 
-170 EPTANLDGET
+170 
-180 IQNLRELL
+180 
-188 FTLKAEGKTLII
+188 
-200 SEHRLSWL
+200 
-208 GGIADRYV
+208 
-216 YMRKGRIEK
+216 
-225 IWGAAEAA
+225 
-233 CLSPDV
+233 
-239 LREYGLRSIQ
+239 
-249 NVLFPTRK
+249 
-257 TPARSDANELTCQ
+257 
-270 NLCIYYGKQEIIHDL
+270 
-285 NFHFTW
+285 
-291 GEEGRIIGIVGANG
+291 
-305 SGKTTFSK
+305 
-313 VLCGLMAPRTGKI
+313 LMPF
-326 HLNGKKMTHRELL
+326 LM
-339 KKTYFVMQDADYQLF
+339 
-354 TESVTHEM
+354 S
-362 ELAARKNKQKN
+362 
-373 VRSSKEETT
+373 
-382 NILDR
+382 
-387 FGLAEY
+387 
-393 SERHPLSLSGG
+393 
-404 QKQRVTIAASIAA
+404 
-417 KSDILVLDEPTS
+417 
-429 GLDGRNMLR
+429 
-438 LKNILR
+438 
-444 ELKKQGMLIFI
+444 
-455 VTHDAEFLEGLTD
+455 DAEF
-468 ELLTISNKEENM
+468 
-480 DKREKQQSPL
+480 DKTFQEYYDQFIAGYPDMAKATESMA
-490 RGILQFASQRKG
+490 ILC
-502 LLRISV
+502 
-508 ILSVLS
+508 
-514 SAFGMVPY
+514 
-522 AAVAVLLGK
+522 
-531 ALDNA
+531 DNA
-536 LTIEWAVSLTL
+536 YRRIKDDTCPAHINITVDKSGNLMRVSQ
-547 VALAG
+547 G
-552 YFLKHFLYSK
+552 
-562 STLCSHKAAY
+562 
-572 EIIQNIRC
+572 
-580 AIMRKMSKMSM
+580 
-591 GTIQEKSSGE
+591 
-601 FKQLVIDDSGS
+601 QLDSGS

-778 RFPDLDDMDYD
+778 RLPDLDDMDYD

-828 AETCQ
+828 AENRQ

>member
-1 MSMITIRNLQ
+1 MSVSINNLFNYSRSLPVPFDTMTNKKVKVASMYGAKTESTLCGSVIKAVHAMCRCMNGTGEGAVGQ
-11 FQYDAAPEINALY
+11 IDTNKSVAEYKSSVGPDAYHLVVFDAASGSALASVY
-24 GIDLEIRKGECI
+24 DKNTE
-36 VLTGES
+36 
-42 GCGKTTLT
+42 
-50 RCLNGLI
+50 LI
-57 PNFFEGTLTGEILYE
+57 
-72 GVPVNK
+72 
-78 LEQYE
+78 EQY
-83 LSRKIGTVFQDSRSQ
+83 VAHPSQ
-98 FFAVNTTD
+98 RDGAAIFFA
-106 EVAFGCENLAFP
+106 
-118 TERINQNVDAAFSR
+118 
-132 MNIDVLRDRS
+132 
-142 LFGLSS
+142 
-148 GEKQRLA
+148 
-155 VASIYAMDTDVIVLD
+155 
-170 EPTANLDGET
+170 
-180 IQNLRELL
+180 
-188 FTLKAEGKTLII
+188 
-200 SEHRLSWL
+200 
-208 GGIADRYV
+208 
-216 YMRKGRIEK
+216 
-225 IWGAAEAA
+225 
-233 CLSPDV
+233 
-239 LREYGLRSIQ
+239 
-249 NVLFPTRK
+249 
-257 TPARSDANELTCQ
+257 
-270 NLCIYYGKQEIIHDL
+270 
-285 NFHFTW
+285 
-291 GEEGRIIGIVGANG
+291 
-305 SGKTTFSK
+305 
-313 VLCGLMAPRTGKI
+313 LMPF
-326 HLNGKKMTHRELL
+326 LM
-339 KKTYFVMQDADYQLF
+339 
-354 TESVTHEM
+354 S
-362 ELAARKNKQKN
+362 
-373 VRSSKEETT
+373 
-382 NILDR
+382 
-387 FGLAEY
+387 
-393 SERHPLSLSGG
+393 
-404 QKQRVTIAASIAA
+404 
-417 KSDILVLDEPTS
+417 
-429 GLDGRNMLR
+429 
-438 LKNILR
+438 
-444 ELKKQGMLIFI
+444 
-455 VTHDAEFLEGLTD
+455 DAEFD
-468 ELLTISNKEENM
+468 ETFQEYYDQFIAGYPDMAKATESM
-480 DKREKQQSPL
+480 A
-490 RGILQFASQRKG
+490 ILC
-502 LLRISV
+502 
-508 ILSVLS
+508 
-514 SAFGMVPY
+514 
-522 AAVAVLLGK
+522 
-531 ALDNA
+531 DNA
-536 LTIEWAVSLTL
+536 YRRIKDDTCPAHINITVDKSGNLMRVSQ
-547 VALAG
+547 G
-552 YFLKHFLYSK
+552 
-562 STLCSHKAAY
+562 
-572 EIIQNIRC
+572 
-580 AIMRKMSKMSM
+580 
-591 GTIQEKSSGE
+591 
-601 FKQLVIDDSGS
+601 QLDSGS

-753 PELDRERE
+753 LELDRERE

-778 RFPDLDDMDYD
+778 RLPDLDDMDYD

-828 AETCQ
+828 AENRQ

-901 TTNVSYEGCRQ
+901 TTNVSYEGCRS

>member
-1 MSMITIRNLQ
+1 MSVSINNL
-11 FQYDAAPEINALY
+11 FNY
-24 GIDLEIRKGECI
+24 
-36 VLTGES
+36 
-42 GCGKTTLT
+42 
-50 RCLNGLI
+50 
-57 PNFFEGTLTGEILYE
+57 
-72 GVPVNK
+72 
-78 LEQYE
+78 
-83 LSRKIGTVFQDSRSQ
+83 SRSLPVP
-98 FFAVNTTD
+98 FDTMTNKKV
-106 EVAFGCENLAFP
+106 
-118 TERINQNVDAAFSR
+118 
-132 MNIDVLRDRS
+132 
-142 LFGLSS
+142 
-148 GEKQRLA
+148 K
-155 VASIYAMDTDVIVLD
+155 VASMYGA
-170 EPTANLDGET
+170 
-180 IQNLRELL
+180 
-188 FTLKAEGKTLII
+188 KT
-200 SEHRLSWL
+200 E
-208 GGIADRYV
+208 
-216 YMRKGRIEK
+216 
-225 IWGAAEAA
+225 
-233 CLSPDV
+233 
-239 LREYGLRSIQ
+239 
-249 NVLFPTRK
+249 
-257 TPARSDANELTCQ
+257 
-270 NLCIYYGKQEIIHDL
+270 
-285 NFHFTW
+285 
-291 GEEGRIIGIVGANG
+291 
-305 SGKTTFSK
+305 
-313 VLCGLMAPRTGKI
+313 
-326 HLNGKKMTHRELL
+326 
-339 KKTYFVMQDADYQLF
+339 
-354 TESVTHEM
+354 
-362 ELAARKNKQKN
+362 
-373 VRSSKEETT
+373 
-382 NILDR
+382 
-387 FGLAEY
+387 
-393 SERHPLSLSGG
+393 
-404 QKQRVTIAASIAA
+404 
-417 KSDILVLDEPTS
+417 
-429 GLDGRNMLR
+429 
-438 LKNILR
+438 
-444 ELKKQGMLIFI
+444 
-455 VTHDAEFLEGLTD
+455 
-468 ELLTISNKEENM
+468 
-480 DKREKQQSPL
+480 
-490 RGILQFASQRKG
+490 
-502 LLRISV
+502 
-508 ILSVLS
+508 
-514 SAFGMVPY
+514 
-522 AAVAVLLGK
+522 
-531 ALDNA
+531 
-536 LTIEWAVSLTL
+536 
-547 VALAG
+547 
-552 YFLKHFLYSK
+552 
-562 STLCSHKAAY
+562 STLCGSVIKAVHAMC
-572 EIIQNIRC
+572 RC
-580 AIMRKMSKMSM
+580 MN
-591 GTIQEKSSGE
+591 GTGEGAVGQIDTNKSVAEYKSSVGPDAYHLVVFDAASGSALASVYDKNTELIEQYVAHPSQRDGAAIFFALMPFLMSDTE
-601 FKQLVIDDSGS
+601 FDETFQEYYDQFIAGYPDMAKATESMAILCDNAYRRIKDDTCPAHINITVDKSGNLMRVSQGQLDSGS

-753 PELDRERE
+753 SELDRERE

-778 RFPDLDDMDYD
+778 RLPDLDDMDYD

-828 AETCQ
+828 AENRQ

>member
-1 MSMITIRNLQ
+1 MSVSINNL
-11 FQYDAAPEINALY
+11 FNY
-24 GIDLEIRKGECI
+24 
-36 VLTGES
+36 
-42 GCGKTTLT
+42 
-50 RCLNGLI
+50 
-57 PNFFEGTLTGEILYE
+57 
-72 GVPVNK
+72 
-78 LEQYE
+78 
-83 LSRKIGTVFQDSRSQ
+83 SRSLPVP
-98 FFAVNTTD
+98 FDTMTNKKV
-106 EVAFGCENLAFP
+106 
-118 TERINQNVDAAFSR
+118 
-132 MNIDVLRDRS
+132 
-142 LFGLSS
+142 
-148 GEKQRLA
+148 K
-155 VASIYAMDTDVIVLD
+155 VASMYGA
-170 EPTANLDGET
+170 
-180 IQNLRELL
+180 
-188 FTLKAEGKTLII
+188 KT
-200 SEHRLSWL
+200 E
-208 GGIADRYV
+208 
-216 YMRKGRIEK
+216 
-225 IWGAAEAA
+225 
-233 CLSPDV
+233 
-239 LREYGLRSIQ
+239 
-249 NVLFPTRK
+249 
-257 TPARSDANELTCQ
+257 
-270 NLCIYYGKQEIIHDL
+270 
-285 NFHFTW
+285 
-291 GEEGRIIGIVGANG
+291 
-305 SGKTTFSK
+305 
-313 VLCGLMAPRTGKI
+313 
-326 HLNGKKMTHRELL
+326 
-339 KKTYFVMQDADYQLF
+339 
-354 TESVTHEM
+354 
-362 ELAARKNKQKN
+362 
-373 VRSSKEETT
+373 
-382 NILDR
+382 
-387 FGLAEY
+387 
-393 SERHPLSLSGG
+393 
-404 QKQRVTIAASIAA
+404 
-417 KSDILVLDEPTS
+417 
-429 GLDGRNMLR
+429 
-438 LKNILR
+438 
-444 ELKKQGMLIFI
+444 
-455 VTHDAEFLEGLTD
+455 
-468 ELLTISNKEENM
+468 
-480 DKREKQQSPL
+480 
-490 RGILQFASQRKG
+490 
-502 LLRISV
+502 
-508 ILSVLS
+508 
-514 SAFGMVPY
+514 
-522 AAVAVLLGK
+522 
-531 ALDNA
+531 
-536 LTIEWAVSLTL
+536 
-547 VALAG
+547 
-552 YFLKHFLYSK
+552 
-562 STLCSHKAAY
+562 STLCGSVIKAVHAMC
-572 EIIQNIRC
+572 RC
-580 AIMRKMSKMSM
+580 MN
-591 GTIQEKSSGE
+591 GTGEGAVGQIDTNKSVAEYKSSVGPDAYHLVVFDAASGSALASVYDKNTELIEQYVAHPSQRDGAAIFFALMPFLMSDVE
-601 FKQLVIDDSGS
+601 FDETFQEYYDQFIAGYPDMAKATESMAILCDNAYRRIKDDTCPAHINITVDKSGNLMRVSQGQLDSGS

-753 PELDRERE
+753 SELDRERE

-769 SYANVAKLM
+769 SYANVAKLL
-778 RFPDLDDMDYD
+778 RLPELDDMDYD

-828 AETCQ
+828 AENRQ

-901 TTNVSYEGCRQ
+901 TTNVSYEGCRS

>member
-1 MSMITIRNLQ
+1 MSVSINNLFNYSRSLPVPFDTMTNKKVKVASMYGAKTESTLCASVIKAVHAMCRCMNGTGEGAVGQ
-11 FQYDAAPEINALY
+11 IDTNKSVAEYKSSVGPDAYHLVVFDAASGSALASVY
-24 GIDLEIRKGECI
+24 DKNTE
-36 VLTGES
+36 
-42 GCGKTTLT
+42 
-50 RCLNGLI
+50 LI
-57 PNFFEGTLTGEILYE
+57 
-72 GVPVNK
+72 
-78 LEQYE
+78 EQY
-83 LSRKIGTVFQDSRSQ
+83 VAHPSQ
-98 FFAVNTTD
+98 RDGAAIFFA
-106 EVAFGCENLAFP
+106 
-118 TERINQNVDAAFSR
+118 
-132 MNIDVLRDRS
+132 
-142 LFGLSS
+142 
-148 GEKQRLA
+148 
-155 VASIYAMDTDVIVLD
+155 
-170 EPTANLDGET
+170 
-180 IQNLRELL
+180 
-188 FTLKAEGKTLII
+188 
-200 SEHRLSWL
+200 
-208 GGIADRYV
+208 
-216 YMRKGRIEK
+216 
-225 IWGAAEAA
+225 
-233 CLSPDV
+233 
-239 LREYGLRSIQ
+239 
-249 NVLFPTRK
+249 
-257 TPARSDANELTCQ
+257 
-270 NLCIYYGKQEIIHDL
+270 
-285 NFHFTW
+285 
-291 GEEGRIIGIVGANG
+291 
-305 SGKTTFSK
+305 
-313 VLCGLMAPRTGKI
+313 LMPF
-326 HLNGKKMTHRELL
+326 LM
-339 KKTYFVMQDADYQLF
+339 
-354 TESVTHEM
+354 S
-362 ELAARKNKQKN
+362 
-373 VRSSKEETT
+373 
-382 NILDR
+382 
-387 FGLAEY
+387 
-393 SERHPLSLSGG
+393 
-404 QKQRVTIAASIAA
+404 
-417 KSDILVLDEPTS
+417 
-429 GLDGRNMLR
+429 
-438 LKNILR
+438 
-444 ELKKQGMLIFI
+444 
-455 VTHDAEFLEGLTD
+455 DAEFD
-468 ELLTISNKEENM
+468 ETFQEYYDQFIAGYPDMAKATESM
-480 DKREKQQSPL
+480 A
-490 RGILQFASQRKG
+490 ILC
-502 LLRISV
+502 
-508 ILSVLS
+508 
-514 SAFGMVPY
+514 
-522 AAVAVLLGK
+522 
-531 ALDNA
+531 DNA
-536 LTIEWAVSLTL
+536 YRRIKDDTCPAHINITVDKSGNLMRVSQ
-547 VALAG
+547 G
-552 YFLKHFLYSK
+552 
-562 STLCSHKAAY
+562 
-572 EIIQNIRC
+572 
-580 AIMRKMSKMSM
+580 
-591 GTIQEKSSGE
+591 
-601 FKQLVIDDSGS
+601 QLDSGS

-644 DFVGKYPLT
+644 DFVGKYLLT

-778 RFPDLDDMDYD
+778 RLPDLDDMDYD

-828 AETCQ
+828 AENRQ

-889 IIRRHPDTVVIV
+889 IIRRHHDTVVIV
-901 TTNVSYEGCRQ
+901 TTNVSYEGCRS

-955 QVVNDMAD
+955 QVVNNMAD